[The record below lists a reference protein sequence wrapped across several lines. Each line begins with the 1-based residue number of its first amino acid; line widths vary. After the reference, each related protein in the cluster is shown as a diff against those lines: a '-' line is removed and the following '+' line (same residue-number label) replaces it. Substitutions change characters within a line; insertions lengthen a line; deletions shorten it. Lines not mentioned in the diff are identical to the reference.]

1 MRRIS
6 GQALRFLVVGG
17 LNTLITYAIFFL
29 LGLVLPAWL
38 AYTIAYAVGLV
49 WVAVGTSRLVFR
61 FRGSWRRPALFAAW
75 YLALFG
81 LGQLVIAIIAP
92 RDPAALAFT
101 TLAVLIITVPL
112 SFLGGR
118 FLFRDR
124 TEGAEPSE
132 GDEPV

>member
-17 LNTLITYAIFFL
+17 LNTLLTYAIFFL

-49 WVAVGTSRLVFR
+49 WVAVGTSRLVFD
-61 FRGSWRRPALFAAW
+61 FRGSWQRPVLFAAW
-75 YLALFG
+75 YLALYG
-81 LGQLVIAIIAP
+81 IGQLVIAIIAP
-92 RDPAALAFT
+92 RDPAALAVT
-101 TLAVLIITVPL
+101 SLAILIVTVPL

-118 FLFRDR
+118 LLFRDR
-124 TEGAEPSE
+124 AEGTEPSKGAEPE
-132 GDEPV
+132 